1 MISKWYES
9 NVAVY
14 NIVVAELGRK
24 DEIEKTLDFLSERI
38 FRQCEFDVLQM
49 GCASKVSGGGIDM
62 RKDQRLDY
70 RLQNHH
76 KDER

>member
-38 FRQCEFDVLQM
+38 FR
-49 GCASKVSGGGIDM
+49 
-62 RKDQRLDY
+62 
-70 RLQNHH
+70 
-76 KDER
+76 